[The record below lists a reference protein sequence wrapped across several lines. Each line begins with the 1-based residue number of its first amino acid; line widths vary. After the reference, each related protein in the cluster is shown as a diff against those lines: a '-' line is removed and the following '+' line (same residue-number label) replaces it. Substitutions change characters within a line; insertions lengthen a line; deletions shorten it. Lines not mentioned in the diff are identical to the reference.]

1 MAGSRTAVL
10 LSILLLVA
18 SASIAKA
25 QTAGTPVAP
34 DGPNAATPAVATAQQ
49 PSGTPSTES
58 EISTHDSDTDFK
70 VQVNLVLV
78 RVVVRDSN
86 GNAVASLRKEDFRLL
101 DGGKPQTISTFTL
114 ETPESRAIASATNE
128 APKESSAP
136 PAVSAQAAP
145 ASPPIAIPQRFVALV
160 LDDVHF
166 QTRDALAV
174 RDAITRLS
182 GAISSADRVAVYT
195 TSGEVTQEFTDDREA
210 IHKIL
215 LGIVPRAG
223 PGKDSQACNDL
234 SYYEADLIV
243 NREDLQALAA
253 ATLGAKTNCGLG
265 GQDVL
270 ATARRVLTKGD
281 ADTRDAYHNLEAVI
295 RHMSNMPGQRV
306 IVLVSPGFV
315 MGEDVQ
321 PETWTVIDRAVR
333 SGIVI
338 NTIDARGLYTAD
350 VLPDIAAPPQ
360 RPPDRLESQLDW
372 QGLEATYRTQAQFEQ
387 GVVLQGAAAS
397 TGGTYFHNRNDLDA
411 GIRQALAAP
420 AISYLLGFS
429 PSNLNRD
436 GRFHNLKVSLTNGEK
451 YQIQARNG
459 YFAPKIISDPEE
471 MAKQE
476 VRDQI
481 FAQDEILSIPVQ
493 MTTQFFKLDAGS
505 ARLTVL
511 THLDLKGVRFRRA
524 DGRNDNNLTI
534 ATVVF
539 DRNGQFVKGEM
550 KEITFKLKDT
560 TYERMHQSGFTIK
573 MAFDVKPGTY
583 IVRTV
588 VRGSEGPQ
596 LTAHNG
602 TAVIPD

>member
-1 MAGSRTAVL
+1 MAGSPTRVL
-10 LSILLLVA
+10 LSILLLA
-18 SASIAKA
+18 SFGSIAAA
-25 QTAGTPVAP
+25 QTSGTPAANDGTNAAKPATAPQPAGTPS
-34 DGPNAATPAVATAQQ
+34 N
-49 PSGTPSTES
+49 ES
-58 EISTHDSDTDFK
+58 EISTHDSETDFK
-70 VQVNLVLV
+70 VSVNLVMV
-78 RVVVRDSN
+78 RVVVRDAN
-86 GNAVASLRKEDFRLL
+86 GNAVASLKKEDFRLL
-101 DGGKPQTISTFTL
+101 DGGKPQTISTFAI
-114 ETPESRAIASATNE
+114 ETPESRVVAPATSE
-128 APKESSAP
+128 VPKVESS
-136 PAVSAQAAP
+136 PATESASVTP
-145 ASPPIAIPQRFVALV
+145 ASPAIAIPQRFLALV

-174 RDAITRLS
+174 RDAITRITS
-182 GAISSADRVAVYT
+182 AISPSDRVAVYT
-195 TSGEVTQEFTDDREA
+195 TSGEVSQEFTDDQETIR
-210 IHKIL
+210 KTL
-215 LGIVPRAG
+215 LGIVPREG
-223 PGKDSQACNDL
+223 SGKDIQECNDM

-243 NREDLQALAA
+243 NRQDTQALAA
-253 ATLGAKTNCGLG
+253 ATLQAKINCGLG
-265 GQDVL
+265 SQDVMV
-270 ATARRVLTKGD
+270 TARRILTKED
-281 ADTRDAYHNLEAVI
+281 SDTRDAYHNLDSVI

-315 MGEDVQ
+315 MGQDVQ
-321 PETWTVIDRAVR
+321 PETWNVIDRAVR

-350 VLPDIAAPPQ
+350 GLPDIAARPQ
-360 RPPDRLESQLDW
+360 IPPDKKDSQVDF
-372 QGLEATYRTQAQFEQ
+372 QGLEGTYRVQAQLEQ
-387 GVVLQGAAAS
+387 GMVLQGAAAT

-411 GIRQALAAP
+411 GIRRALAAP
-420 AISYLLGFS
+420 SASYLLGFS

-436 GRFHNLKVSLTNGEK
+436 GRFHSLKVSLTNGQK
-451 YQIQARNG
+451 LQIQARNG
-459 YFAPKIISDPEE
+459 YFAPKLITDPEE

-476 VRDQI
+476 VREQI

-493 MTTQFFKLDAGS
+493 ITTQFFKVDAAN

-511 THLDLKGVRFRRA
+511 THLDLKGVHFRKA

-550 KEITFKLKDT
+550 KEIAFKLKDA

-583 IVRTV
+583 IVRSV

-596 LTAHNG
+596 LTARNG